1 MILSMHVALF
11 ALFGLLFGSFAN
23 VVIWRLPRKESLSY
37 PASHCPKCNTPLK
50 PYDNIPVFSY
60 LILGGKCRFC
70 KDPISPRYPVV
81 ELMSALLCALA
92 PLLTTNLIQAVICAL
107 FLYLLLI
114 LSFID
119 YDTHKL
125 PNNLVGLLGIIG
137 VIGAVISLFQIPAS
151 LSYPWAHFA
160 AIPHGA
166 LPFFAH
172 TSTSSPLLDALGG
185 VIVTAGPAFLVALLY
200 KVIRKKQGFGMG
212 DIKLLAVI
220 GLFLGLY
227 GALVLPA
234 AAIVGLLV
242 IILTRIGNR
251 KVSLSA
257 QIPFGPFIAFAS
269 VGILMFGPQLWSW
282 YLQLLVS

>member
-1 MILSMHVALF
+1 MILSMQVALF

-37 PASHCPKCNTPLK
+37 PASHCPKCNKPLK
-50 PYDNIPVFSY
+50 PYDNIPVLSY

-92 PLLTTNLIQAVICAL
+92 PLLTINLIQAVICAI

-125 PNNLVGLLGIIG
+125 PNSLVGMLGLLGVAG
-137 VIGAVISLFQIPAS
+137 TLVSLFHIPAS
-151 LSYPWAHFA
+151 LAYPWAHCA
-160 AIPHGA
+160 AIPHRA
-166 LPFFAH
+166 LPFFAQ
-172 TSTSSPLLDALGG
+172 TSTSSPLIDAFLG

-200 KVIRKKQGFGMG
+200 KIIRNKQGFGMG

-220 GLFLGLY
+220 GLFMGLY
-227 GALVLPA
+227 GALILPA
-234 AAIVGLLV
+234 AAIIGLIAVVLS
-242 IILTRIGNR
+242 RISNQ

-269 VGILMFGPQLWSW
+269 LGILMFGPQAWSW
-282 YLQLLVS
+282 YVQLLVK